1 MKSIRILFF
10 ILFFTVTGCAHL
22 DQQNKS
28 TANSEVTAE
37 TTEDGANTG
46 DQSTLESIVSEE
58 EEPLPAASFE
68 AETLY
73 DLIIAELAG
82 KESRLDVTLGNYQKH
97 AKRTNDLGI
106 IARYLR
112 IAKYM
117 HAHQATLDAANLW
130 LAQEPTNLEALQAAT
145 LELIRIKDFDQ
156 AIAHMDTIL
165 SSSGE
170 VNFDF
175 LILHA
180 KKAPPEIRTKLIDSI
195 SSLIEKHPD
204 NSKLWFTYAL
214 LLDQNRQWD
223 AALTATRRA
232 IQLDPQYISALIIE
246 GKILSSMGQ
255 LKEAVK
261 GIKKAV
267 RANPDHLRLRVVYLK
282 MLLEEKD
289 PKGATE
295 QISQLVERNP
305 RNWNLKLR
313 LALIAWENKL
323 NIEAK
328 DLLKQL
334 IASNQ
339 KAEEAHTYLA
349 QVYASEKDYDSA
361 IAHYKMV
368 KPGPYFASANIQLAL
383 LHARKDQVETAIGI
397 LEAARTE
404 QPESSIRFYVA
415 QSDLLIQNKR
425 YDEAWT
431 LLTGALA
438 AFKSDTDLLYSRAM
452 LAEKMD
458 RLDQLETDL
467 REILVGNPESSL
479 ALNALGYTLADR
491 TDRLEEALELI
502 SKAYAIEP
510 DDPAIIDS
518 MGWINYRL
526 GNNEVALGYLK
537 KAYELFDDH
546 EIAAHLGEVLWVMGK
561 HDEARR
567 IWDKAETKHP
577 NSEFIRRVKEKLNIS
592 E

>member
-1 MKSIRILFF
+1 MKPIRVLFCVIF
-10 ILFFTVTGCAHL
+10 LTTTGCAHL
-22 DQQNKS
+22 NSQNDATPSPATNEQHKEHGAKS
-28 TANSEVTAE
+28 DDHAS
-37 TTEDGANTG
+37 
-46 DQSTLESIVSEE
+46 LESIVSEE
-58 EEPLPAASFE
+58 KEPLPAASFE

-97 AKRTNDLGI
+97 AKRTNDLGV

-130 LAQEPTNLEALQAAT
+130 LSQEPNNLEALQAAT
-145 LELIRIKDFDQ
+145 LELIRIKQFDQ

-180 KKAPPEIRTKLIDSI
+180 KKAPEDIRTKLIDSI
-195 SSLIEKHPD
+195 DSLIKKHPN
-204 NSKLWFTYAL
+204 NSKLWFTYSL
-214 LLDQNRQWD
+214 LLDQDRQWD

-232 IQLDPQYISALIIE
+232 IELDPEYISALIIE
-246 GKILSSMGQ
+246 GKILNSKGQ

-282 MLLEEKD
+282 MLLEQKD
-289 PKGATE
+289 SKGATE
-295 QISQLVERNP
+295 QIGQLVERNP
-305 RNWNLKLR
+305 RNWNLKFR

-334 IASNQ
+334 IANNQ

-349 QVYASEKDYDSA
+349 QVYASEKNFDSA
-361 IAHYKMV
+361 ISHYKMV

-383 LHARKDQVETAIGI
+383 LHARKGQVDAAIEI
-397 LEAARTE
+397 LESARTE

-425 YDEAWT
+425 YEEAWA
-431 LLTGALA
+431 LLTGALV
-438 AFKSDTDLLYSRAM
+438 AFKNDTDLLYSRAM

-458 RLDQLETDL
+458 RLDQLEADL

-526 GNNEVALGYLK
+526 GKNEVALEYLR

-546 EIAAHLGEVLWVMGK
+546 EIAAHLGEVLWVIGN

-577 NSEFIRRVKEKLNIS
+577 NSNFVRKVKEKLNITD
-592 E
+592 